1 MVDNFHSME
10 ESLKEFLSDEQSD
23 GYNSKSAN
31 FYKYNNLKLYIDPHK
46 CNIPHFIIRIGISEA
61 VYNASSG
68 EKISGGLGPDE
79 RFIRHWIEKNLYKI
93 DMTAA
98 WKDANKVIEVKI
110 TPEMME

>member
-10 ESLKEFLSDEQSD
+10 ESLKDFLSEEQSD

-31 FYKYNNLKLYIDPHK
+31 FYKYNNLKLFIDPHK

-61 VYNASSG
+61 IYNASNG

-79 RFIRHWIEKNLYKI
+79 RYIRKWMEKNLSKMNI
-93 DMTAA
+93 DLA
-98 WKDANKVIEVKI
+98 WKEANKAIVVQVN
-110 TPEMME
+110 PEMMD